1 MAEAFLNPGV
11 QGVRTRSS
19 YRAQQDGKAPSA
31 SVAPTRVTTKGT
43 WTPLSPWDPVPLGP
57 GETALRPLRPKPSLA
72 DSTPRAAPS
81 TPSSNSATASHAV
94 NVGTTRRRAVF
105 FFFFVSRVAK
115 SRRVIVHNVSVL
127 IIFIPMW
134 PISHLGQL
142 KGLFFRKSQSI
153 FPLATISSQ
162 TMVVYFRFRKRK
174 NTSLFVTP
182 FQPAG
187 AREGAVLDCDLTFKS
202 IMSGGKVV
210 EISLWNK
217 IIIKKTL
224 KIIFKNE
231 KIYIRHEA
239 KPNQTTKPKIFI
251 NKKQQKK

>member
-1 MAEAFLNPGV
+1 MCMHFVTYSQIWSVHKHFPSKNARLQWQVLTESKIRNPLV
-11 QGVRTRSS
+11 IFV
-19 YRAQQDGKAPSA
+19 
-31 SVAPTRVTTKGT
+31 V
-43 WTPLSPWDPVPLGP
+43 
-57 GETALRPLRPKPSLA
+57 LR
-72 DSTPRAAPS
+72 
-81 TPSSNSATASHAV
+81 
-94 NVGTTRRRAVF
+94 VGTTRRRAVF

-162 TMVVYFRFRKRK
+162 TMVVYFRFVKRK